1 MTRKVSSQIICLVPS
16 ENLEEGVTTQDNVV
30 QCEPECQIMC
40 LWDSGS
46 LAFEILCSVFNC
58 L

>member
-40 LWDSGS
+40 LWDSCS
-46 LAFEILCSVFNC
+46 LTFEILCSVFNC